1 MDTVLQGIVG
11 TICYI
16 DDVLVTGSSEEYGI
30 RAKRAEC
37 SFVSEKVEYSGHH
50 IDSDGLLT
58 LASKVEAIILAPQP
72 GNAQGLWGYFTTTAI
87 FSGLATLLPSLNNL
101 LQAGPG

>member
-16 DDVLVTGSSEEYGI
+16 DDILVTGSSEEYSI
-30 RAKRAEC
+30 RVKRAEC
-37 SFVSEKVEYSGHH
+37 SFMSENVEYSEHH

-58 LASKVEAIILAPQP
+58 LASKVEAIILHPSP
-72 GNAQGLWGYFTTTAI
+72 GTHRNSGVTSLLQQF
-87 FSGLATLLPSLNNL
+87 FSGLATLLHPL